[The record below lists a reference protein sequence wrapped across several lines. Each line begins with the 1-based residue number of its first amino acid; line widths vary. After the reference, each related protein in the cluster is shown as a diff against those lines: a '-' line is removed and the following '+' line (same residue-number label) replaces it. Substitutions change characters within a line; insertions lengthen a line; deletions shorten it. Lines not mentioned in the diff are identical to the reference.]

1 MAAKHTMRGVVYG
14 RTRWDI
20 RIFIERQAYDVTSVG
35 CALFRTIMENIEDV
49 SVVPCVDSK
58 FVQPFRIK
66 YKQARLIHT
75 V

>member
-1 MAAKHTMRGVVYG
+1 MGYT
-14 RTRWDI
+14 D
-20 RIFIERQAYDVTSVG
+20 FIERQAYDVTSIE

-58 FVQPFRIK
+58 FVQPFRVK